1 MHFADNN
8 TVFKTINDNI
18 LQPCIVTINNV
29 SILSPLPKTIPYEY
43 EDRELMFQNDPSSIV
58 SQGLIYSLFA

>member
-18 LQPCIVTINNV
+18 LQPCIVTINKV
-29 SILSPLPKTIPYEY
+29 FILSPLPKP
-43 EDRELMFQNDPSSIV
+43 
-58 SQGLIYSLFA
+58 